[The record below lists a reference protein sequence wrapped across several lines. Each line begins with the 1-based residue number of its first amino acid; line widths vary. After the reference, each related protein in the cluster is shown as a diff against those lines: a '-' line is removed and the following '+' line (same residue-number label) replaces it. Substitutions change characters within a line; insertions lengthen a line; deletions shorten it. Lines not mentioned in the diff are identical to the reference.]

1 MCAKTR
7 KLKTR
12 RTKEPK
18 DSLLTIILVLV
29 IISIIA
35 AAIAYF
41 FYDFGK
47 TKSNIPAKAP
57 TGSTKTIS
65 ENKSTPTKSIL
76 DGTWVSSTDGRMLEI
91 HGTVFSMELPSVSE
105 HKITKGQIYIKGNI
119 VTIIYSGTKDKCA
132 ENPGTYSFV
141 VNKGSI
147 LFIAK
152 HDNCP
157 GRKQVFSTTWEK
169 F

>member
-18 DSLLTIILVLV
+18 GSLFTILLVLV

-47 TKSNIPAKAP
+47 TTSNLPAKAP
-57 TGSTKTIS
+57 AGSTKTIS
-65 ENKSTPTKSIL
+65 GNMNTPTKSIL

-91 HGTVFSMELPSVSE
+91 HGTSFTLELPSVSE
-105 HKITKGQIYIKGNI
+105 HRITKGKILINGDI
-119 VTIIYSGTKDKCA
+119 ATIIYSGTKDKCA
-132 ENPGTYSFV
+132 EEPGTYSLIID
-141 VNKGSI
+141 KGSI
-147 LFIAK
+147 HFTVK

-157 GRKQVFSTTWEK
+157 GRKQVFSTTWNK